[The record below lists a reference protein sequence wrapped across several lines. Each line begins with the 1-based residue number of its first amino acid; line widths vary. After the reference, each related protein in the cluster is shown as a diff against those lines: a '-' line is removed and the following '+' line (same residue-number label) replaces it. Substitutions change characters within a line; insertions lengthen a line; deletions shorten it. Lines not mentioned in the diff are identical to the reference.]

1 MRTGEKVTEQEPV
14 KSGIAMV
21 RISGTRVRRLR
32 EEQELTQLYLATG
45 VGVTT
50 ETISRW
56 ERKKAPTIKK
66 ENGLKLAEA
75 LGVSL
80 EEILAPVEQT
90 EQEIEEAVPS
100 PVAEPTTSVLAAAFG
115 KKMIWGA
122 ALLLAVSFFLFFF
135 IRPGNEVTHFSARRI
150 MPAHTVANR
159 PFPVVIEVISGSGKN
174 SSLLLKEQL
183 PTGCRILN
191 TVPKATV
198 AENNLLKW
206 IDKKGSGERLFAY
219 LAILDPEPGGE
230 DSFTFIGSLLIRQ
243 TSRSEI
249 QVNGR
254 NRIRLLDVHWAD
266 SDRNNIID
274 DEELLGVYD
283 DFGRVTG
290 LGVDVEEV
298 ESIWM
303 GSGYRWD
310 AEKSLFEII
319 P

>member
-1 MRTGEKVTEQEPV
+1 MTEQEPV

-21 RISGTRVRRLR
+21 RISGARVRRLR

-56 ERKKAPTIKK
+56 ERKEAPTIKK

-80 EEILAPVEQT
+80 EEILAPIEQAVP
-90 EQEIEEAVPS
+90 ERGEAVLS
-100 PVAEPTTSVLAAAFG
+100 PVAEPTTSLFAAAGFA
-115 KKMIWGA
+115 KKMLWGA
-122 ALLLAVSFFLFFF
+122 ALLLAVSFLLFFF
-135 IRPGNEVTHFSARRI
+135 FRPGNEVTHFSARRI
-150 MPAHTVANR
+150 MPAHTVVGR
-159 PFPVVIEVISGSGKN
+159 PFPVVIEVVSGSGKS

-198 AENNLLKW
+198 AENKLLKW
-206 IDKKGSGERLFAY
+206 IDKNGSGERVFAY
-219 LAILDPEPGGE
+219 LAILDQEADGE
-230 DSFTFIGSLLIRQ
+230 DSFTFTGSLLIRQ
-243 TSRSEI
+243 VSRSEI

-283 DFGRVTG
+283 DFGRVNG

-310 AEKSLFEII
+310 AEKNVFEII